1 LQQQEYARYLLALLD
16 EETDADQEIEEDALY
31 GYFQAYMPSGEGVE
45 QTFEPLEHADVYLN
59 RIKRIYEMLDP
70 RDFEGDEIPGYFIGK
85 QEEGPEEI
93 LITNGKQ
100 LVLRLH
106 QLFKGQPNSEDAAE
120 AAAYLDRM
128 TEIVVLKA
136 GEIRAHQYERDDEFY
151 DAFFN
156 LIDEHTDATEPL
168 HILGEA
174 YYSIACDYWVSYYLQ
189 WPRYKGLEQ
198 YDPLAPYFELYRLGY
213 SLTFSDQKLYIGRV

>member
-1 LQQQEYARYLLALLD
+1 LQQQEYARYLLAFLD

-45 QTFEPLEHADVYLN
+45 QTFEPLERADVYLN

-70 RDFEGDEIPGYFIGK
+70 RDFEGDEVPGYFIGK
-85 QEEGPEEI
+85 QGDVLEEV
-93 LITNGKQ
+93 LISKGEQ
-100 LVLRLH
+100 LIQRLL
-106 QLFKGQPNSEDAAE
+106 QLFNGQPNSEDAAE

-128 TEIVVLKA
+128 TEIMVLKE
-136 GEIRAHQYERDDEFY
+136 GEIRAYQYERDDVFY

-156 LIDEHTDATEPL
+156 IIDEHTDRNEPL
-168 HILGEA
+168 HILAEA

-189 WPRYKGLEQ
+189 WPRFKGLEQ
-198 YDPLAPYFELYRLGY
+198 YDPLASYFELYRLGY
-213 SLTFSDQKLYIGRV
+213 SITFSDQKLYIGRV